1 MSIKFNVCLNNG
13 NEAFGTGKS
22 ITANEVCETADNNF
36 VAHHLHLHN
45 PLVPEDVAK
54 AVLNSFCET
63 VAELVGQ
70 GYAVQLCKG
79 GDVMLRIYPDIHLN
93 GDNINLGRA
102 QQLDPSVTDLT
113 LENAGDLAARVGVT
127 VRPRAAV
134 TAKFAALL
142 DQKKAAVERAAVIER
157 PYVQRTAASDADPDD
172 TPGTTTGGN
181 TPSGND
187 DPNSGND

>member
-36 VAHHLHLHN
+36 VAHHLQLHTHG
-45 PLVPEDVAK
+45 LITEDIAK
-54 AVLNSFCET
+54 IVLDNFCET

-102 QQLDPSVTDLT
+102 QQLDPTVTDLT
-113 LENAGDLAARVGVT
+113 LENAGDLAARVGVS
-127 VRPRAAV
+127 VRPRAQV
-134 TAKFAALL
+134 TQKFADLL
-142 DQKKAAVERAAVIER
+142 DQKKAAVERVAVIER
-157 PYVQRTAASDADPDD
+157 PYVQRNGSE
-172 TPGTTTGGN
+172 TPTDGN

>member
-1 MSIKFNVCLNNG
+1 MALKYNVQLNNG
-13 NEAFGTGKS
+13 VEAFGTGKT

-102 QQLDPSVTDLT
+102 QQLDPTVTDLT
-113 LENAGDLAARVGVT
+113 LQNAGDLAARVGVT

-134 TAKFAALL
+134 TAKFADLL
-142 DQKKAAVERAAVIER
+142 DQKKASVERVAVIER
-157 PYVQRTAASDADPDD
+157 PFVERTGSNASN
-172 TPGTTTGGN
+172 PGTTTPTN
-181 TPSGND
+181 PD

>member
-113 LENAGDLAARVGVT
+113 LENAGDLAARVGVS

-142 DQKKAAVERAAVIER
+142 DQKKAAVERVAVVEK
-157 PYVQRTAASDADPDD
+157 PYVQRTSASDADPDD
-172 TPGTTTGGN
+172 TTGTTTPT
-181 TPSGND
+181 TPASGD

>member
-1 MSIKFNVCLNNG
+1 MALKYNVQLNNG
-13 NEAFGTGKS
+13 VEAFGTGKT

-102 QQLDPSVTDLT
+102 QQLDPTVTDLT
-113 LENAGDLAARVGVT
+113 LENAGDLAARVGVS

-157 PYVQRTAASDADPDD
+157 PYVQRNAASDADPDD
-172 TPGTTTGGN
+172 TTGTTTPT
-181 TPSGND
+181 TPASGD

>member
-63 VAELVGQ
+63 VAELIGQ

-79 GDVMLRIYPDIHLN
+79 GDVMLRIYPDIHLV

-102 QQLDPSVTDLT
+102 QQLDPTVTDLT
-113 LENAGDLAARVGVT
+113 LENAGDLAARVGV
-127 VRPRAAV
+127 
-134 TAKFAALL
+134 ALL
-142 DQKKAAVERAAVIER
+142 DQKKAAVERVAVVEK
-157 PYVQRTAASDADPDD
+157 PYVQRTSASDADPDD
-172 TPGTTTGGN
+172 TTGTTTPT
-181 TPSGND
+181 TPASGD

>member
-54 AVLNSFCET
+54 AVLNAFCET

-70 GYAVQLCKG
+70 GYAVQLMKG
-79 GDVMLRIYPDIHLN
+79 SDVMLRIYPDIHLV
-93 GDNINLGRA
+93 GDNINLSRA

-127 VRPRAAV
+127 VRPRAQV
-134 TAKFAALL
+134 TQRFADLL
-142 DQKKAAVERAAVIER
+142 DQKKASVERVAVVER
-157 PYVQRTAASDADPDD
+157 PYIQRTGSETPADPS
-172 TPGTTTGGN
+172 TPGGTTTPTN
-181 TPSGND
+181 PD
-187 DPNSGND
+187 DPNAGND

>member
-1 MSIKFNVCLNNG
+1 MLKFNVCLNQG
-13 NEAFGTGKS
+13 NEALNTGKS

-157 PYVQRTAASDADPDD
+157 PFVERTGSNAAN
-172 TPGTTTGGN
+172 PGTTTGGN
-181 TPSGND
+181 TPTGD

>member
-22 ITANEVCETADNNF
+22 ITANEVCETADNSF

-54 AVLNSFCET
+54 AVLNAFCET

-93 GDNINLGRA
+93 GDNINLARA
-102 QQLDPSVTDLT
+102 QQLDPTVTDLT
-113 LENAGDLAARVGVT
+113 LENAGDLAARVGVS

-142 DQKKAAVERAAVIER
+142 DQKKAAVERVGVVEKD
-157 PYVQRTAASDADPDD
+157 YVARTGSTSGTTDNPSG
-172 TPGTTTGGN
+172 GTTTP
-181 TPSGND
+181 TSGD

>member
-1 MSIKFNVCLNNG
+1 MLKFNVCLNQG
-13 NEAFGTGKS
+13 NEALNTGKS
-22 ITANEVCETADNNF
+22 ITANEVCEVADNGF
-36 VAHHLHLHN
+36 VAHHVQLHTHGLIT
-45 PLVPEDVAK
+45 EDIAK
-54 AVLNSFCET
+54 IVLDNFCET

-102 QQLDPSVTDLT
+102 QQLDPTVTDLT

-142 DQKKAAVERAAVIER
+142 DQKKAAVERVAVVEKAF
-157 PYVQRTAASDADPDD
+157 VARTGSETHADPSN
-172 TPGTTTGGN
+172 PSSGTTTP
-181 TPSGND
+181 TSGD

>member
-1 MSIKFNVCLNNG
+1 MALKYNVQLNNG
-13 NEAFGTGKS
+13 VEAFGTGKT

-45 PLVPEDVAK
+45 QLIPEDVAK

-102 QQLDPSVTDLT
+102 QQLDPTVTDLT

-157 PYVQRTAASDADPDD
+157 PFVERTGSNAAN
-172 TPGTTTGGN
+172 PGTTTGGN
-181 TPSGND
+181 TPTGND
-187 DPNSGND
+187 PNAGND

>member
-1 MSIKFNVCLNNG
+1 MLKFNVCLNQG
-13 NEAFGTGKS
+13 NEALNTGKS
-22 ITANEVCETADNNF
+22 ITANEVCETADNGF
-36 VAHHLHLHN
+36 VAHHVQLHTHGLIT
-45 PLVPEDVAK
+45 EDIAK
-54 AVLNSFCET
+54 IVLDNFCET

-79 GDVMLRIYPDIHLN
+79 SDVMLRIYPDIHLN

-102 QQLDPSVTDLT
+102 QQLDPTVTDLT

-127 VRPRAAV
+127 VRPRAQV
-134 TAKFAALL
+134 TQKFANLL
-142 DQKKAAVERAAVIER
+142 DQKKAAVERVAVIEK
-157 PYVQRTAASDADPDD
+157 PYVERTGSNAANPN
-172 TPGTTTGGN
+172 TPAGGN

>member
-1 MSIKFNVCLNNG
+1 MLKFNVCLNQG
-13 NEAFGTGKS
+13 NEALNTGKT

-102 QQLDPSVTDLT
+102 QQLDPTVTDLT

-157 PYVQRTAASDADPDD
+157 PFVERTGSNAAN
-172 TPGTTTGGN
+172 PGTTTGGN
-181 TPSGND
+181 TPTGD

>member
-13 NEAFGTGKS
+13 NEAFGTGKT
-22 ITANEVCETADNNF
+22 ITANEVCEVADNGF
-36 VAHHLHLHN
+36 VAHQVQLHTHGLIT
-45 PLVPEDVAK
+45 EDIAK
-54 AVLNSFCET
+54 IVLDNFCET

-102 QQLDPSVTDLT
+102 QQLDPTVTDLT
-113 LENAGDLAARVGVT
+113 LENAGDLAARVGVS

-142 DQKKAAVERAAVIER
+142 DQKKGTVERVAVIER
-157 PYVQRTAASDADPDD
+157 PFVARTGSE
-172 TPGTTTGGN
+172 TENPGTTTPT
-181 TPSGND
+181 TPASGD
-187 DPNSGND
+187 DPNAGND

>member
-70 GYAVQLCKG
+70 GYAVQLMKG

-93 GDNINLGRA
+93 GDNINLSRA

-113 LENAGDLAARVGVT
+113 LQNAADLAARVGVT
-127 VRPRAAV
+127 VRPRAQV
-134 TAKFAALL
+134 TQKFADLL
-142 DQKKAAVERAAVIER
+142 DQKKGPVERNAVIEK
-157 PYVQRTAASDADPDD
+157 PFVARTGSNTGNPTDPTNPDN
-172 TPGTTTGGN
+172 PGTTPTN
-181 TPSGND
+181 PD
-187 DPNSGND
+187 DPNAGND

>member
-1 MSIKFNVCLNNG
+1 MLKFNVCLNQG
-13 NEAFGTGKS
+13 NEALNTGKS

-113 LENAGDLAARVGVT
+113 LENAGDLAARVGVS

-142 DQKKAAVERAAVIER
+142 DQKKAAVERVAVVEK
-157 PYVQRTAASDADPDD
+157 PYVQRTSASDADPDD
-172 TPGTTTGGN
+172 TPGTTTPT
-181 TPSGND
+181 TPANPD

>member
-1 MSIKFNVCLNNG
+1 MLKFNVCLNQG
-13 NEAFGTGKS
+13 NEALNTGKS

-102 QQLDPSVTDLT
+102 QQLDPTVTDLT
-113 LENAGDLAARVGVT
+113 LENAGGLAARVGVT

-134 TAKFAALL
+134 TSKFAALL
-142 DQKKAAVERAAVIER
+142 DQKKAAVERVAVVEKAFVAR
-157 PYVQRTAASDADPDD
+157 NGSEAPADPAN
-172 TPGTTTGGN
+172 PGTN
-181 TPSGND
+181 TPSNPD

>member
-1 MSIKFNVCLNNG
+1 MLKFNVCLNQG
-13 NEAFGTGKS
+13 NEALNTGKS
-22 ITANEVCETADNNF
+22 ITANEVCEVADNGF
-36 VAHHLHLHN
+36 VAHHVQLHTHGLIT
-45 PLVPEDVAK
+45 EDIAK
-54 AVLNSFCET
+54 IVLDNFCET

-102 QQLDPSVTDLT
+102 QQLDPTVTDLT

-142 DQKKAAVERAAVIER
+142 DQKKSAVERVAVIER

-172 TPGTTTGGN
+172 TTGTTTPT
-181 TPSGND
+181 TPASGD

>member
-63 VAELVGQ
+63 VAELIGQ

-79 GDVMLRIYPDIHLN
+79 SDVMLRIYPDIHLN

-102 QQLDPSVTDLT
+102 QQLDPTVTDLT
-113 LENAGDLAARVGVT
+113 LQNAGDLAARVGVT
-127 VRPRAAV
+127 VRPRAIV
-134 TAKFAALL
+134 TQKFADLL
-142 DQKKAAVERAAVIER
+142 DQKKASVERVAVIER
-157 PYVQRTAASDADPDD
+157 PYVQRTSSEAPADPSN
-172 TPGTTTGGN
+172 PGTTTPG
-181 TPSGND
+181 SGD

>member
-1 MSIKFNVCLNNG
+1 MLKFNVCLNQG
-13 NEAFGTGKS
+13 NEALNTGKS
-22 ITANEVCETADNNF
+22 ITANEVCEVADNGF
-36 VAHHLHLHN
+36 VAHHVQLHTHGLIT
-45 PLVPEDVAK
+45 EDIAK
-54 AVLNSFCET
+54 IVLDNFCET

-102 QQLDPSVTDLT
+102 QQLDPTVTDLT

-142 DQKKAAVERAAVIER
+142 DQKKAAVERVAVIER
-157 PYVQRTAASDADPDD
+157 PFVQRTAASDADPDD
-172 TPGTTTGGN
+172 TPGTTTPT
-181 TPSGND
+181 TPASGD
-187 DPNSGND
+187 DPNAGND

>member
-1 MSIKFNVCLNNG
+1 MNNG
-13 NEAFGTGKS
+13 VEAFGTGKS

-54 AVLNSFCET
+54 AVLNSFIET

-70 GYAVQLCKG
+70 GYAVQLMKG

-93 GDNINLGRA
+93 GDNINLARA

-113 LENAGDLAARVGVT
+113 LQNAGDLAARVGVT
-127 VRPRAAV
+127 VRPRAQV
-134 TAKFAALL
+134 TQKFADLL
-142 DQKKAAVERAAVIER
+142 DQKKGTLERAAVVEK
-157 PYVQRTAASDADPDD
+157 PYVARNGSTPETPTDP
-172 TPGTTTGGN
+172 TPGGQGN
-181 TPSGND
+181 NPDPNDPNAGND
-187 DPNSGND
+187 

>member
-1 MSIKFNVCLNNG
+1 MLKFNVCLNQG
-13 NEAFGTGKS
+13 NEALNTGKS
-22 ITANEVCETADNNF
+22 ITANEVCEVADNGF
-36 VAHHLHLHN
+36 VAHHVQLHTHGLIT
-45 PLVPEDVAK
+45 EDIAK
-54 AVLNSFCET
+54 IVLDNFCET

-157 PYVQRTAASDADPDD
+157 PYVQRTGSEAPADPSN
-172 TPGTTTGGN
+172 PSSGTTT
-181 TPSGND
+181 PASGD

>member
-13 NEAFGTGKS
+13 NEAFGTSKS

-113 LENAGDLAARVGVT
+113 LENAGDLAARVGVS

-142 DQKKAAVERAAVIER
+142 DQKKAAVERVAVVEKAF
-157 PYVQRTAASDADPDD
+157 VARTGSETHADPAN
-172 TPGTTTGGN
+172 PSSGTTT
-181 TPSGND
+181 PASGD

>member
-1 MSIKFNVCLNNG
+1 MALKYNVQLNNG
-13 NEAFGTGKS
+13 VEAFGTGKS

-36 VAHHLHLHN
+36 VAHHLQLHTHG
-45 PLVPEDVAK
+45 LITEDIAK
-54 AVLNSFCET
+54 IVLDNFCET

-127 VRPRAAV
+127 VRPRAQV
-134 TAKFAALL
+134 TQKFADLL
-142 DQKKAAVERAAVIER
+142 DQKKAAVERVAVVEKPFVER
-157 PYVQRTAASDADPDD
+157 TGSNAEN
-172 TPGTTTGGN
+172 PGTTTPT
-181 TPSGND
+181 TPASGD